1 MPDATCLGPPK
12 TCGPAPALLAAAPS
26 QGLWTSPCPSVPVSG
41 GLRTWQ
47 GPVPAGGAWAARGA
61 GGDLGTCPP
70 LHQAQGFLVP
80 LQAGHAAAWGRA
92 VRGAPGG
99 AAPSPLP
106 PVSSTARDRGAFL
119 TPPCSAMS
127 PAECQPHSS
136 SSNAPISWGCGDT
149 VRALLCPRCPLGA
162 VLLPCPCA
170 AGMRRLLPAVLWLPP
185 PSSSLPGGRAA
196 LPVPPRTPR
205 IAFLLGCQQFL
216 GLPPARGRAASGSS
230 GHSHRRSPSAACG
243 RSRAFH
249 FAHAL
254 SLDCNLPMHL
264 YVHSCTHR
272 RVCKY
277 KCTGGAATGRG
288 CTSGFAPSRVL
299 FSPSTLLVVALPKPG
314 VGCFYCSLYS

>member
-1 MPDATCLGPPK
+1 MPPAWGPPK
-12 TCGPAPALLAAAPS
+12 PVAQLLPCLQQLPPRGFGQAPASLCLCLVA
-26 QGLWTSPCPSVPVSG
+26 SG
-41 GLRTWQ
+41 RGRDRCQLGECGQREELEVTW
-47 GPVPAGGAWAARGA
+47 GRV
-61 GGDLGTCPP
+61 PP

-106 PVSSTARDRGAFL
+106 PVSSTAGDRGAFL

-230 GHSHRRSPSAACG
+230 GHSHQRSPSAACG

-277 KCTGGAATGRG
+277 KCTGGAATDRG